1 MATQERSP
9 CSKEGSATPPA
20 RVRRRF
26 KPNWP
31 LWLRVGQIGCLP
43 LVVIVTGLC
52 LLLINLIAF
61 RNAPYWI
68 PDPLPYLLSRRLG
81 LSLGILGITQLALSW
96 ILGSIASVA
105 ATLSFGEQKASLQIA
120 RRRVS
125 VAAWAVV
132 LVRLALLLGLAI
144 ATLYTLTD
152 IFGIRLRLDIVGEFI
167 AAFRA
172 APWLILVA
180 IWLLLLQG
188 LVGPFLHLRYSLA
201 LGMLAA
207 TWSKQPDERT
217 WLALSARLG
226 ADLSGVIASLWGA
239 GLALLLWLMLV
250 DPRHGS
256 PTTSF
261 TFFPS
266 LYTEASQILVAALL
280 IALLVPLHAAGQII
294 LPPLYIKLARL
305 RMAKRRESTNYL
317 KDTVGT

>member
-1 MATQERSP
+1 MTAQEQPS
-9 CSKEGSATPPA
+9 CSKDGSATPPA
-20 RVRRRF
+20 RGRRRL

-43 LVVIVTGLC
+43 LVIIVTGLF
-52 LLLINLIAF
+52 LLLTNLVAF

-81 LSLGILGITQLALSW
+81 LSLGILGIAQLALSW
-96 ILGSIASVA
+96 MLGSIASVA
-105 ATLSFGEQKASLQIA
+105 ATMSLGEQKTSLQIA

-132 LVRLALLLGLAI
+132 LLRLALLLGLAI
-144 ATLYTLTD
+144 STLYTLTG
-152 IFGIRLRLDIVGEFI
+152 IFGVRLRLDIVGEFI
-167 AAFRA
+167 AAFRE

-201 LGMLAA
+201 LGVLAA
-207 TWSKQPDERT
+207 TWSRQSDERA

-226 ADLSGVIASLWGA
+226 ADLSGVIAALWGA
-239 GLALLLWLMLV
+239 GVALLLWLTIV

-256 PTTSF
+256 PIASF
-261 TFFPS
+261 ILFPS
-266 LYTEASQILVAALL
+266 LYTEATQILLAALL
-280 IALLVPLHAAGQII
+280 IILLVPLHATGQIL
-294 LPPLYIKLARL
+294 LPPVYIKLARL
-305 RMAKRRESTNYL
+305 RMAKRGESL
-317 KDTVGT
+317 PI